1 MLFNY
6 IFDNDL
12 VFYNL
17 FSTTAGYIGYSL
29 ITSYL
34 DYFYVDKIF
43 KLILEMNIS
52 DRPSQ
57 ILQTSHVSINTQT
70 PTFSP
75 VEQINVGTIKGK

>member
-43 KLILEMNIS
+43 KLILEMNI
-52 DRPSQ
+52 Q
-57 ILQTSHVSINTQT
+57 IDLVKYYKLVMYQ
-70 PTFSP
+70 
-75 VEQINVGTIKGK
+75 